1 MVAQETNFIK
11 VHFLYGSKPLP
22 EYKSSELKSFGGVLG
37 GHVGIEGESDR
48 IINFIPTDSKL
59 HIISKKDNM
68 HSSYTVHSVND
79 FYAILG
85 GHPDSVKKAVVVIPV
100 TGLQK
105 QRFDS
110 IAAVYLKQTPYD
122 YAFLGMRCGA
132 ATYEILAQLE
142 ILPQLSLKKTSKR
155 IFYPKLLRQKLL
167 AKAEINNWTIERQE
181 GSPKRK
187 WEQD

>member
-1 MVAQETNFIK
+1 
-11 VHFLYGSKPLP
+11 
-22 EYKSSELKSFGGVLG
+22 
-37 GHVGIEGESDR
+37 
-48 IINFIPTDSKL
+48 
-59 HIISKKDNM
+59 M

-132 ATYEILAQLE
+132 AAYEILGQLG

-155 IFYPKLLRQKLL
+155 IFYPKLLRQKLFV
-167 AKAEINNWTIERQE
+167 KAETNNWTIERQE